1 MTLRFTLAFLLLL
14 CIGGFG
20 LAACINSLAM
30 VEAVN
35 AKLPTTDQ
43 FDQLWWGPR
52 KTFRLYRQY
61 RRLYPDG
68 PLFRREGVLA
78 AIGLICLVLVGALIG
93 LGFLVVVFG
102 GIGGLSIWFRYFRKS
117 PA

>member
-1 MTLRFTLAFLLLL
+1 MTLRFTLAFILLL
-14 CIGGFG
+14 CSSGFG
-20 LAACINSLAM
+20 LAACINHLAM

-35 AKLPTTDQ
+35 AKLPPTDQ
-43 FDQLWWGPR
+43 FGQLWWGPL
-52 KTFRLYRQY
+52 KRLRLDREY

-68 PLFRREGVLA
+68 PLVRREGVLA
-78 AIGLICLVLVGALIG
+78 AMILICLVLVGALIG

-102 GIGGLSIWFRYFRKS
+102 GVGGLFLWFDYFRKS